1 MNASVVDLR
10 YKMKSVL
17 EALDRHE
24 EVTVLHRGRVKGI
37 IKPVL
42 KSTVRVA
49 DHPFFGSA
57 PSSEEV
63 DAVIERLRGLRT
75 DAV

>member
-24 EVTVLHRGRVKGI
+24 EVTVLHRGQVKGI

-42 KSTVRVA
+42 KPSIKVQ
-49 DHPFFGSA
+49 DHPFFGSSPA
-57 PSSEEV
+57 SEEV
-63 DAVIERLRGLRT
+63 ESVIERLRGLRT